1 MPSNSTF
8 RYDVKTGFRPVDDR
22 YVGTFEVSE
31 PQGDRL
37 ALLHVDEG
45 REAQEFADIADA
57 RADAA
62 RRAEAWIAG
71 RRGR

>member
-1 MPSNSTF
+1 MQSNSTF

-22 YVGTFEVSE
+22 YVGTYEVSE

-45 REAQEFADIADA
+45 REAREFSNITDA
-57 RADAA
+57 RADAVQ
-62 RRAEAWIAG
+62 RAKAWIAG
-71 RRGR
+71 RRVS